1 MTACLPHAVVTKDRQ
16 KKWAIAPDTEIIVQ
30 LGMRVGGNRVF
41 GAKYLKLARLYYKEE
56 RLVGYAKTCL
66 GAKYPDTLMAMNNL
80 TSGKCRPWSGMARR
94 ALLWLLDCDPST
106 LCADQRTIDDQT
118 SVVV

>member
-1 MTACLPHAVVTKDRQ
+1 M
-16 KKWAIAPDTEIIVQ
+16 APDTEIIVQ

-41 GAKYLKLARLYYKEE
+41 GAKYLRLARLYYKE
-56 RLVGYAKTCL
+56 RLVAYAKTCL

-80 TSGKCRPWSGMARR
+80 ISGKCRPWSGMARH

-106 LCADQRTIDDQT
+106 LWADQRTIDDQT
-118 SVVV
+118 YSVVV